1 MSDPYKFSTPQDER
15 ILAEAKY
22 RSTYKRKQQ
31 DERTFSEKMSEH
43 CQAMLDYA
51 EGLLEE
57 LEQAHFTFGHVRG
70 ASISE
75 PALPYMYDR
84 HFHIWVPAYKKKTQ
98 WETLLRTDAD
108 FYGVLENREMW
119 PAFQSALYEKCRR
132 GFPVTLNPPLAGI
145 PFANG
150 VFDFKL
156 GGLRDYTAKDG
167 RTFLGKTQYLPTGKR
182 PEEVLRLISYMANG
196 DSNLEEL
203 IYAVCWLHITGVH
216 NLPTFKSAFFVWACP
231 EGYSG
236 RTALFDV
243 INRASGGN
251 AAVSLAHLD
260 DLSNPNILAL
270 FEGRNYGIVDE
281 ANTVMSARSKSMS
294 VLKQM
299 VGGVTSLPVKKLYMD
314 RHEAQGH
321 WIISQALNSMSLIYA
336 ADKPLVDRTV
346 AIVTSRIPE
355 KEIKAFQT
363 SVERQ
368 QRLRSETEASD
379 FVYFLWK
386 RFGAPEN
393 AASTVDRLKGKYKES
408 IDELADS
415 ISPYKEFCDQW
426 IVKAPSEVTP
436 VEKVLEDFNK
446 WLKEVYPTHKPK
458 NIRAFNAELKALGLC
473 IQRARVDGV
482 QAQCLIGHRKRTPLH
497 LAEMGREAYQNQTT
511 GEFLLLS
518 PKELDRFKPEERA
531 ELIRLPTQS
540 ETELSA
546 QPLTGFPRKPLV

>member
-1 MSDPYKFSTPQDER
+1 MSDPFKTSTPQDEH
-15 ILAEAKY
+15 ILTTAKY
-22 RSTYKRKQQ
+22 RNAKAKNK
-31 DERTFSEKMSEH
+31 DERSFSERLSEH

-119 PAFQSALYEKCRR
+119 PAFQSALYEKCRM

-156 GGLRDYTAKDG
+156 GGLRYYTAEDG

-196 DSNLEEL
+196 DSDLEEL

-231 EGYSG
+231 NGYSG

-355 KEIKAFQT
+355 EEIEAFQT

-368 QRLRSETEASD
+368 QRQRSETEASA

-415 ISPYKEFCDQW
+415 ASPFREFCNE
-426 IVKAPSEVTP
+426 AL
-436 VEKVLEDFNK
+436 VEKTGNKVMVKTIVSAFNR
-446 WLKEVYPTHKPK
+446 WLSAMYPTNKPK
-458 NIRAFNAELKALGLC
+458 TIRSIMAEL
-473 IQRARVDGV
+473 RAQEGFTV
-482 QAQCLIGHRKRTPLH
+482 
-497 LAEMGREAYQNQTT
+497 E
-511 GEFLLLS
+511 
-518 PKELDRFKPEERA
+518 KEGDNKPYELFGFELKLD
-531 ELIRLPTQS
+531 THY
-540 ETELSA
+540 
-546 QPLTGFPRKPLV
+546 